1 MGRDTVLAVPSTQV
15 PTRYA
20 CRVRALLVIAI
31 VLAGSR
37 ARADKPTLA
46 ALAPAADARRA
57 IAVGPG
63 GQIYEPDGK
72 GAWVRK
78 QAGGVAE
85 EVTGAAAAGTTVFAA
100 AKGAPPFK
108 LKAGAWTAVNLGL
121 KAKAILGSGSRVLAA
136 VDKSVFALDKAQPA
150 KLADAPASVTAL
162 AASSTGVIVQT
173 DKGLMRLDG
182 GAFKPLKKAP
192 KKVRALVSDRWAL
205 VDRGALDL
213 KIMKP
218 IVWPAG
224 VHIVEATTVGNDF
237 IGVSMHGKTVE
248 LVTIKA
254 GKVVRESVP
263 IDNPKPIVGLVVD
276 KHARVAIAM
285 RDGRI
290 VLRDSG
296 TWSVREV
303 REELAAPKPGPAP
316 AESQ

>member
-1 MGRDTVLAVPSTQV
+1 
-15 PTRYA
+15 
-20 CRVRALLVIAI
+20 VRALVLIAV
-31 VLAGSR
+31 VLAAGP
-37 ARADKPTLA
+37 AHADKATLA

-57 IAVGPG
+57 IAVGPA

-72 GAWVRK
+72 GAWVRT
-78 QAGGVAE
+78 QAGGIAE
-85 EVTGAAAAGTTVFAA
+85 EITGAATAGSTVFAA
-100 AKGAPPFK
+100 AKAAPPFK

-121 KAKAILGSGSRVLAA
+121 KAKAILGNGSRVVAA
-136 VDKSVFALDKAQPA
+136 VDKSVFALDKAQPT

-173 DKGLMRLDG
+173 AKGLMKLDG
-182 GAFKPLKKAP
+182 AAWKPIKKAP
-192 KKVRALVSDRWAL
+192 KKVRALLSDRWAL

-213 KIMKP
+213 KTMKP

-224 VHIVEATTVGNDF
+224 VHIVEATTVGNELV
-237 IGVSMHGKTVE
+237 GVSMHGKTVE

-254 GKVVRESVP
+254 GKVVRENVP
-263 IDNPKPIVGLVVD
+263 VDNPKPIVGLVVD

-290 VLRDSG
+290 ALRDNG
-296 TWSVREV
+296 TWTVTEV